1 MKTGVAAAAKTDGKA
16 GDGIV
21 TLKEWDSA
29 QPVKLFNHDIY
40 QLAADTLDPVA
51 GIGDF
56 LIVSNFASV
65 TKHSLVVAT
74 FGEQL
79 LAHRHSETD
88 LHPTMT
94 VLTGQTLE
102 PHQLPQPV
110 IAPKEKVQ
118 QKKIV
123 GTLFVSH
130 IARPPPHIVNQ
141 EVVAVSD
148 FSLAEKAL
156 ANARLFEVQG
166 RSAEPIA
173 LDGQFLVTHPT
184 TFGSDTL
191 KRLEGRLVVAVDETG
206 ERYFKRLRVH
216 KRLVVLESLNPDGI
230 TPAQLLSLD
239 GSHGLPVLSDLLEVV
254 GVLFELPNQGAKA
267 S

>member
-1 MKTGVAAAAKTDGKA
+1 M
-16 GDGIV
+16 
-21 TLKEWDSA
+21 
-29 QPVKLFNHDIY
+29 
-40 QLAADTLDPVA
+40 
-51 GIGDF
+51 
-56 LIVSNFASV
+56 
-65 TKHSLVVAT
+65 
-74 FGEQL
+74 
-79 LAHRHSETD
+79 
-88 LHPTMT
+88 
-94 VLTGQTLE
+94 
-102 PHQLPQPV
+102 
-110 IAPKEKVQ
+110 
-118 QKKIV
+118 
-123 GTLFVSH
+123 
-130 IARPPPHIVNQ
+130 
-141 EVVAVSD
+141 
-148 FSLAEKAL
+148 
-156 ANARLFEVQG
+156 FEVQG

-239 GSHGLPVLSDLLEVV
+239 GSQGLPVLSDLLEVV

>member
-1 MKTGVAAAAKTDGKA
+1 MFAWRDNVVAFPTGHKDSLKALTLMKTGVAAAAKTDGKA

-65 TKHSLVVAT
+65 TKHSFVVAT

-88 LHPTMT
+88 LHPTMA

-110 IAPKEKVQ
+110 IAPKRKGAA
-118 QKKIV
+118 KKDRGDIV
-123 GTLFVSH
+123 RL
-130 IARPPPHIVNQ
+130 PHCTPS
-141 EVVAVSD
+141 ASYRK
-148 FSLAEKAL
+148 SGGGGGK
-156 ANARLFEVQG
+156 RLFSG
-166 RSAEPIA
+166 RKSFSECA
-173 LDGQFLVTHPT
+173 LV
-184 TFGSDTL
+184 
-191 KRLEGRLVVAVDETG
+191 
-206 ERYFKRLRVH
+206 
-216 KRLVVLESLNPDGI
+216 
-230 TPAQLLSLD
+230 
-239 GSHGLPVLSDLLEVV
+239 
-254 GVLFELPNQGAKA
+254 
-267 S
+267 